1 MDAHAISQKAN
12 GGGHLYE
19 GSKYA
24 HFSQI
29 TEHNKHLFPLF
40 PRAQGEVIILEPG
53 DCLFIPKK
61 WWHWVK
67 SYASSDVHGENK
79 PRCLSVNFWFPSCE
93 DEKQEPWRDFP
104 SSFDFTSS
112 PPKNPDLSSD
122 VEISLSRSEEFALG
136 FGFLNSPSPDIFAL
150 GRDPNEGKKSQ
161 PVSGEASCSTQK
173 WKVLG
178 DKTVPLKISHAI
190 ENWNAFKNWIDD
202 YLIEKID
209 PAIPEGL
216 WLFLNEGACA
226 KRISLAD
233 FIARYAPD
241 RRQDK
246 QTVSTSKESDE
257 IYAYLITPSDY
268 EPRKE
273 KHNGKILDILKDDF
287 QVPFPSEMVGADAN
301 FWMNFGRIDTGL
313 HYDDDDG
320 LLCVVKGRK
329 VVTLYPP
336 SDSAFLYPYPLQPI
350 KLDGHNKVFHY
361 NLYIELPIEITREE
375 SKSPSERNL
384 VTSAQLLEVTLQ
396 RAPNVALVAR
406 KLQDKFG
413 AGRIVYGIK
422 NMKGVVKYEFYF
434 YGLDKLKRV
443 APVKGSYYASP
454 ECNQDFDIQET
465 LADLFPNDK
474 YDFRFLDKTNLCIWS
489 IDLTEED
496 VLNQSTPHLN
506 LYYAC
511 EDSLNIPIILAEKTY
526 HKDGSI
532 KLRSISYTGRYD
544 KILQN
549 VNVFRLTCLSIGL
562 VDHDIIRL
570 INFMNTYFYKSEFI
584 SIFNKGTEVGL
595 YFYGI
600 PYQPFVDFLMRYDY
614 PVGLITL
621 VVDHPHE
628 ISQLKLEVGF
638 HFNKA
643 VGSAADS
650 ASEPTRS
657 AFYGLF

>member
-1 MDAHAISQKAN
+1 MNKMDAPAISQKVN

-40 PRAQGEVIILEPG
+40 PQAIGTTITLKAG

-67 SYASSDVHGENK
+67 SYASEGDT
-79 PRCLSVNFWFPSCE
+79 PRCLSVNFWFPSE
-93 DEKQEPWRDFP
+93 AKQEDQNSEPSDIPTPNLVIQQILPTDF
-104 SSFDFTSS
+104 SSSGIGMSAFFDG
-112 PPKNPDLSSD
+112 
-122 VEISLSRSEEFALG
+122 EQA
-136 FGFLNSPSPDIFAL
+136 
-150 GRDPNEGKKSQ
+150 
-161 PVSGEASCSTQK
+161 SGHTTYSTQK
-173 WKVLG
+173 WKILG
-178 DKTVPLKISHAI
+178 NKTIPMVISHAI
-190 ENWNAFKNWIDD
+190 DDWKAFENWTDD

-226 KRISLAD
+226 KRISIAD

-241 RRQDK
+241 RK
-246 QTVSTSKESDE
+246 QGTNQTNSQET
-257 IYAYLITPSDY
+257 YAYLITPSDY

-273 KHNGKILDILKDDF
+273 KHNAKILDILKDDF
-287 QVPFPSEMVGADAN
+287 HPPFPSEMVGTDAN

-320 LLCVVKGRK
+320 VLCVVKGRK

-336 SDSAFLYPYPLQPI
+336 SDSEFLYPYPLHPI
-350 KLDGHNKVFHY
+350 KLKGYNRVFHY
-361 NLYIELPIEITREE
+361 NLYVEMPIEITREAPNDQA
-375 SKSPSERNL
+375 PSMTMLTPNDQALGTTTPTPDGKTL
-384 VTSAQLLEVTLQ
+384 VTSAQLLEVCLHH
-396 RAPNVALVAR
+396 APNVALVAQ
-406 KLQDKFG
+406 KLQAKFG

-422 NMKGVVKYEFYF
+422 NMNGVVKYEFYF
-434 YGLDKLKRV
+434 YGLDKLKRIV
-443 APVKGSYYASP
+443 PNKGSYYASS
-454 ECNQDFDIQET
+454 ECNQDFKIQET
-465 LADLFPNDK
+465 LADLYPNDK

-489 IDLTEED
+489 IDLTEES
-496 VLNQSTPHLN
+496 VLDQSTPHLN

-570 INFMNTYFYKSEFI
+570 INFMNTYLYKSEFI

-600 PYQPFVDFLMRYDY
+600 AYQPFVDFLMRYDY

-643 VGSAADS
+643 VGSTV
-650 ASEPTRS
+650 EPTRS